1 MYQKRKLEELIG
13 PYWESPEILAIVGP
27 RQCGKTTL
35 LKHWE
40 EAHPD
45 SLYLTF
51 EDPKVLS
58 LFEEDVELFYERYL
72 LEKKIVFLDEF
83 QYAKEG
89 GKKLK
94 YLFDTKKIKMVI
106 SGSSAIDLTIQAL
119 SYLVGRVFLFTL
131 LPFSFEEYLELKSPD
146 LLNMGPRVAESD
158 VLLKELNRHWEDY
171 AIYGGYPRVVLSKT
185 NSEKREVLNNI
196 HETYFLRDVRQIMGF
211 KDSYALIQLLRQLAL
226 QIGNLT
232 QFQQLGQ
239 EIHASFRDLK
249 LYLKAFEDTFV
260 LYLLRPFFQNRKLEL
275 VKNPKPYFFDT
286 GLRNAVVN
294 DFRSLKERPDAGALL
309 ENAFFQEVMRQ
320 GKLKGEPHVYYWRT
334 KQGQELDFILGPSR
348 NKLQGCEIKLNAE
361 KKPKKI
367 VSAFASRYPEIPAQ
381 VLFWQSNTGKQEEE
395 GQTAVAVFA
404 LQMSNLF
411 ADE

>member
-1 MYQKRKLEELIG
+1 MYQRRKLEELVE
-13 PYWESPEILAIVGP
+13 PYWHSPEILAIVGP
-27 RQCGKTTL
+27 RQCGKTSL

-40 EAHPD
+40 EANPG

-51 EDPKVLS
+51 EDPQVLS

-72 LEKKIVFLDEF
+72 QGRQLVFFDEF

-94 YLFDTKKIKMVI
+94 YLFDTKQIKIVI

-131 LPFSFEEYLELKSPD
+131 LPFSFEEYLEAQAPG
-146 LLNMGPRVAESD
+146 LLNVQKTVVWPDA
-158 VLLKELNRHWEDY
+158 LLKELNHHWEDY

-185 NSEKREVLNNI
+185 NTEKREVLHNI
-196 HETYFLRDVRQIMGF
+196 HETYFLRDVRQTLGF
-211 KDSYALIQLLRQLAL
+211 KDAHSLIQLLQQLAL

-249 LYLKAFEDTFV
+249 TYLKAFEDTFV

-294 DFRSLKERPDAGALL
+294 DFRALKERPDAGALL

-348 NKLQGCEIKLNAE
+348 DKLQGCEIKLNAE
-361 KKPKKI
+361 KNPKKT
-367 VSAFASRYPEIPAQ
+367 VSAFASRYPDIPAQ
-381 VLFWQSNTGKQEEE
+381 VLFWQSKLGKEED
-395 GQTAVAVFA
+395 GQTPMAVFA

-411 ADE
+411 KDE